1 MVYKSFAE
9 FAKSQAINI
18 IAVTDADNV
27 LRAAAIVV
35 AGEIK
40 KRVENEGKNSAGT
53 QMKTKSK
60 SSFGA
65 YSEAY
70 GKKRASKG
78 RPTGIIDLNAS
89 DKMWKAWLPVPTDR
103 GWGATFVPTGTDP
116 TALQKAEWNTE
127 LFGEIFSPTAKE
139 NKIGLTEIN
148 RQFKAIMK
156 RKSA

>member
-1 MVYKSFAE
+1 MIYKSFAE

-18 IAVTDADNV
+18 MAVTDADTV
-27 LRAAAIVV
+27 MRAAAIVV

-40 KRVENEGKNSAGT
+40 RRIENEGKNSAGT

-60 SSFGA
+60 TSFGA

-70 GKKRASKG
+70 GKKRARKG
-78 RPTGIIDLNAS
+78 RQTGIIDLNFTG
-89 DKMWKAWLPVPTDR
+89 KMFRTWLPVPTER
-103 GWGATFVPTGTDP
+103 GWGATFVDADQLKIAGYN
-116 TALQKAEWNTE
+116 EE
-127 LFGEIFSPTAKE
+127 RFGGVFGPTAKE

>member
-18 IAVTDADNV
+18 MAVTDADTV
-27 LRAAAIVV
+27 MRAAAIVV

-40 KRVENEGKNSAGT
+40 RRIENEGKNSAGG
-53 QMKTKSK
+53 QMKSK
-60 SSFGA
+60 AKEKYGA
-65 YSEAY
+65 YSRSWGEV
-70 GKKRASKG
+70 RASKG
-78 RPTGIIDLNAS
+78 FQTSIIDLS
-89 DKMWKAWLPVPTDR
+89 FTGDMWKAWLPVPTEK
-103 GWGATFVPTGTDP
+103 GWGATFIRKEEME
-116 TALQKAEWNTE
+116 KAINNQR